1 LFVLT
6 GSNPDFHTNLL
17 EGLNIGGLEH
27 TQKSGV
33 WNKKFRI
40 LDLEAAVLGSFA
52 LCFFFF
58 SDIII
63 VNKYIIK

>member
-6 GSNPDFHTNLL
+6 GSNPDFHTKSSSR
-17 EGLNIGGLEH
+17 IEH
-27 TQKSGV
+27 RRFGTHKNPEFGT
-33 WNKKFRI
+33 KTIRI
-40 LDLEAAVLGSFA
+40 LDLEAAVLGLFCIV
-52 LCFFFF
+52 LLLF